1 MRVVGVDACKRGWI
15 AVVLQDHR
23 ALRGVFAADL
33 DGLVDE
39 VPDAEGFAIDIPIGL
54 PAADEEGDG
63 RRRADVEA
71 RQFLQARRSSVFFT
85 PVRDALTASS
95 HAEATKAS
103 MRLTGK
109 GVSQQAFAL
118 APKILQAERWVRHRS
133 VPTWEVHPEVSFARM
148 LGHPARSA
156 KTTWA
161 GMKER
166 VAALERAGIQLGS
179 LGDAGDRAGVDD
191 VLDAAAA
198 AWSARRLVRGEGM
211 SLPDPPEVDPES
223 GRAVA
228 IWA

>member
-1 MRVVGVDACKRGWI
+1 MRVVGVDACKGGWI

-23 ALRGVFAADL
+23 LLRAVFAENL

-39 VPDAEGFAIDIPIGL
+39 VADAEGFAIDIPIGL
-54 PAADEEGDG
+54 PAGHEQSHG

-85 PVRDALTASS
+85 PVRDALTAPT
-95 HAEATKAS
+95 HAEATKIS

-118 APKILQAERWVRHRS
+118 APKILQAERWARRSS
-133 VPTWEVHPEVSFARM
+133 VPTWEVHPEVSFALM
-148 LGHPARSA
+148 LGGPARSA

-161 GMKER
+161 GMQER
-166 VAALERAGIQLGS
+166 VAALEREGIRLDS
-179 LGDAGDRAGVDD
+179 LGDAGERARVDD

-198 AWSARRLVRGEGM
+198 AWSALRLVHGDGI

-228 IWA
+228 IWG

>member
-1 MRVVGVDACKRGWI
+1 MRVVGVDACKRGWV

-23 ALRGVFAADL
+23 VLRGVFAEDL

-54 PAADEEGDG
+54 PAADDQRHG
-63 RRRADVEA
+63 RRRADVQA
-71 RQFLQARRSSVFFT
+71 RQFLGARRSSVFFT
-85 PVRDALTASS
+85 PVREALTAST
-95 HAEATKAS
+95 HAEATKIS
-103 MRLTGK
+103 TRLTGK
-109 GVSQQAFAL
+109 GLSRQAFAL
-118 APKILQAERWVRHRS
+118 APKILQAEGWARRRS
-133 VPTWEVHPEVSFARM
+133 VPTWEVHPEVSFALM
-148 LGHPARSA
+148 LGRPARSA

-166 VAALERAGIQLGS
+166 VAALEREGIRLDS

-198 AWSARRLVRGEGM
+198 AWSALRLVRGDGI

-223 GRAVA
+223 GGAVA